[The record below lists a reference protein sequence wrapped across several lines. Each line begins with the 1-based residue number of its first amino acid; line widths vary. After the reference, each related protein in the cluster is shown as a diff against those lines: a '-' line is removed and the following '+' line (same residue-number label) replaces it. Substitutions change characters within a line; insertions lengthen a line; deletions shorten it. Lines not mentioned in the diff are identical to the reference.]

1 MNPKYIDDIKM
12 FFTNCFKKISLY
24 LYMFKLLFVV
34 FLAREEE
41 EDDLMIDWFK
51 LVSDKNE
58 LVRQEADIIYL

>member
-1 MNPKYIDDIKM
+1 
-12 FFTNCFKKISLY
+12 
-24 LYMFKLLFVV
+24 MFKLLFVV

>member
-1 MNPKYIDDIKM
+1 MLFRYFCISSGDIFLLAHLKNSW
-12 FFTNCFKKISLY
+12 FFV
-24 LYMFKLLFVV
+24 FV
-34 FLAREEE
+34 AREEE